1 MVVGLLAIA
10 GVARMM
16 MSPGGEPEVQ
26 TAQTDPN
33 AAAPAVE
40 PLAPLSAA
48 PIGAGGATP
57 FAAPATA
64 VAAGSTQCT
73 ACNATSADNADERD
87 CGGTRSSWREAP
99 APAPA
104 PVPAAPE
111 PPKPDPA
118 IAAAAE
124 RLDVA
129 RAKIASNVL
138 DPALGDLRQIVKD
151 FPGSA
156 AAADASFMTAELLEK
171 MGRLDDAMAAH
182 VEFDNRFP
190 SDKRAAAS
198 RLRLAELML
207 RSKQPNKD
215 NAAREILAKLISAY
229 PGTPQALQGLQMKI
243 RIDGDR
249 RQRELDPV
257 LNVQVPA
264 VLPTLR
270 TLTEQFPT
278 DSSSMAAFNRLA
290 GLYEDIDQ
298 YERAAQ
304 ALTALATNFPN
315 NSVDA
320 WFRAGETVRAAA
332 EGHGEGARRVR
343 EESRRARRNTAT
355 RSGSCSGSRDQEQEP
370 RRHEVKP

>member
-1 MVVGLLAIA
+1 VGA
-10 GVARMM
+10 GGSSAVSATPR
-16 MSPGGEPEVQ
+16 PTTTP
-26 TAQTDPN
+26 TNTT
-33 AAAPAVE
+33 AAAPV
-40 PLAPLSAA
+40 AP
-48 PIGAGGATP
+48 GAKPVT
-57 FAAPATA
+57 
-64 VAAGSTQCT
+64 
-73 ACNATSADNADERD
+73 
-87 CGGTRSSWREAP
+87 
-99 APAPA
+99 
-104 PVPAAPE
+104 PVPVPVAPE

-124 RLDVA
+124 RLEVA

-138 DPALGDLRQIVKD
+138 EPALGDLRQIVKD

-156 AAADASFMTAELLEK
+156 AAADASYMTAELLEK

-215 NAAREILAKLISAY
+215 NAARDILAKLISAY
-229 PGTPQALQGLQMKI
+229 PGTPQALQGLQTKI
-243 RIDGDR
+243 RIDGER

-278 DSSSMAAFNRLA
+278 DPSSMTAFNRLA
-290 GLYEDIDQ
+290 GIYEDMDQ
-298 YERAAQ
+298 YDRAAQ

-315 NSVDA
+315 NSLDA
-320 WFRAGETVRAAA
+320 WFRAGEIYERRLKDVEKARAAF
-332 EGHGEGARRVR
+332 EKVPQ
-343 EESRRARRNTAT
+343 
-355 RSGSCSGSRDQEQEP
+355 GSAKYRDAQRTLQ
-370 RRHEVKP
+370 RK